1 MAYSVYSYPNAYTDT
16 GMLAV
21 YAATNPEVAAE
32 VIDMIVA
39 EARAIAETGM
49 TREEFRMAREQM
61 KAGYIMG
68 LESTSAR
75 MQSNGRRLL
84 LMDKTRTETETID
97 RINMIDYDE
106 VNALMREIL
115 TAPHSVALV
124 GKGTEA
130 IAAKL

>member
-1 MAYSVYSYPNAYTDT
+1 MDGYPNAYTDT

-21 YAATNPEVAAE
+21 YAATNPEAAND
-32 VIDMIVA
+32 VIDMIRE
-39 EARAIAETGM
+39 EARSIAETGM
-49 TREEFRMAREQM
+49 TREEFNMAREQM

-84 LMDKTRTETETID
+84 LLNRTRTETETID
-97 RINMIDYDE
+97 RINAIDFDA
-106 VNALMREIL
+106 VNALMREVL
-115 TAPHSVALV
+115 AAPFSVALV
-124 GKGTEA
+124 GKGVKE